1 MRWLIVLSITLAA
14 ANGCSDQGKGER
26 IPTQKQVNKSM
37 EDVNRQMMLEEDA
50 VIEGYIERRG
60 WNMTKTGTGVHYEV
74 ISSGPEGP
82 TAKEGQVAVVTY
94 EVSLIDGE
102 VVYSSDEEGQR
113 SFLIGQDNVE
123 SGIHEAIT
131 YLKKGD
137 KARIILPSYRAHGL
151 SGDNDKIPPRST
163 VIYELELID
172 VR

>member
-1 MRWLIVLSITLAA
+1 MRWLVFLSITLTM
-14 ANGCSDQGKGER
+14 ANGCAEQGKNEKL
-26 IPTQKQVNKSM
+26 PTQKQVNKGL

-50 VIEGYIERRG
+50 VIEGYIERRQ
-60 WNMTKTGTGVHYEV
+60 WNMTKTGTGVHYQV
-74 ISSGPEGP
+74 LSSGPEGP
-82 TAKEGQVAVVTY
+82 TAREGQVAVVSY

-102 VVYSSDEEGQR
+102 VIYSSEDEGQR
-113 SFLIGQDNVE
+113 SFMIGQDNVE
-123 SGIHEAIT
+123 SGIHEAMT

-172 VR
+172 LR

>member
-1 MRWLIVLSITLAA
+1 MRWLVLLSITLTMAH
-14 ANGCSDQGKGER
+14 GCAEQGKNEKL
-26 IPTQKQVNKSM
+26 PTQKQVNKGL

-50 VIEGYIERRG
+50 VIEGYIERRQ
-60 WNMTKTGTGVHYEV
+60 WNMTKTGTGVHYQV
-74 ISSGPEGP
+74 LSSGPEGP
-82 TAKEGQVAVVTY
+82 TAREGQVAVVSY

-102 VVYSSDEEGQR
+102 VIYSSEDEGQR
-113 SFLIGQDNVE
+113 SFMIGQDNVE
-123 SGIHEAIT
+123 SGIHEAMT

-172 VR
+172 LR